1 VETGPTQTQGKGNN
15 PSDELTES
23 IHAYESF
30 KYLHYKG
37 LVFYNNK
44 AYLLN
49 LVCYSQMKIFFDT
62 PGGPQFESLD
72 VLAIGMTRKAAA
84 LLFYQTC
91 GIRTHSPQTSNQLY

>member
-1 VETGPTQTQGKGNN
+1 
-15 PSDELTES
+15 
-23 IHAYESF
+23 
-30 KYLHYKG
+30 
-37 LVFYNNK
+37 
-44 AYLLN
+44 
-49 LVCYSQMKIFFDT
+49 MKIFFDT